1 MKCNANSMV
10 LSIRRATGVQPV
22 TRSAFTLIEVLIAV
36 IIIGLGM
43 IGISALFAG
52 AARQQ
57 QLVSQSSRG
66 TTAARNTE
74 SKIVDRF
81 SGFRDVGDLAKCLYG
96 GVLTDVPLADKLG
109 VEWQPLNSNL
119 ENALSIYR
127 FPSSSGD
134 AIDACVWAYF
144 EKPIVPFTMF
154 DARGRDQ
161 SQISSL
167 LNIDGFT
174 GGAASADAALSGFN
188 PYFPVRSVV
197 ADTLEIDVYI
207 ASDGIATSDPEFPQ
221 NEFGVRRVTYRF
233 DPSDP
238 NPPTNGSGPC
248 NTSVFKLRAKEQ
260 DTEFV
265 SQGWLPEDW
274 KRDPTAQ
281 DFIEIT
287 SHKCPTSGDTK
298 LEMSPSNV
306 EFAQISAMKIFGVLE
321 PIGPGASGTSNP
333 PRTGRYIQRVE
344 VRSCTHRET
353 TLLSLSDRVVS
364 EVGADGQVRDV
375 AGISVM
381 MRGDNSGT
389 GNMLVAVF
397 SYALQ
402 ANRDGARFIPADR
415 AGDPNRT
422 RPVRQARVALAYN
435 SDTESYW
442 FFCTGANPTLDIDE
456 SWLAR
461 QGQTILFAGN
471 ALSNLPGADGMS
483 KVVRVV
489 QLNRGRGFWCELE
502 KAPRAGLSIAGLA
515 ANATVPTIAAP
526 FAPSSQAGGAGNF
539 IVYGVNS
546 VASSRTPPASA
557 GGGTTSDTIE
567 LTPQWQLRPIEGRV
581 FTISR

>member
-1 MKCNANSMV
+1 MKCNANSML
-10 LSIRRATGVQPV
+10 LSIRSATGVQPV
-22 TRSAFTLIEVLIAV
+22 TRPAFTLIEVLIAV

-81 SGFRDVGDLAKCLYG
+81 SGFRDSGDLAKCVASYAG
-96 GVLTDVPLADKLG
+96 NIANVPDADKLG

-119 ENALSIYR
+119 ENALSIFR
-127 FPSSSGD
+127 FPSSNGD
-134 AIDACVWAYF
+134 AVDACVYAFF

-154 DARGRDQ
+154 DARGRDTAE
-161 SQISSL
+161 INAL
-167 LNIDGFT
+167 RTIDSFT
-174 GGAASADAALSGFN
+174 SAAAASTRLDRFN

-207 ASDGIATSDPEFPQ
+207 AWDGVGTDDGFTDIGD
-221 NEFGVRRVTYRF
+221 VKRITYAF
-233 DPSDP
+233 DPSSSGA
-238 NPPTNGSGPC
+238 PTFGSEPC
-248 NTSVFKLRAKEQ
+248 NTSVFTLRRK
-260 DTEFV
+260 DKVIPRFDI
-265 SQGWLPEDW
+265 QGWQPEDW
-274 KRDPTAQ
+274 RTE
-281 DFIEIT
+281 DFIKIN
-287 SHKCPTSGDTK
+287 SFKCPSSGDTK
-298 LEMSPSNV
+298 LEMSPSNTQ
-306 EFAQISAMKIFGVLE
+306 FAEIDSMKIFGVVEALGSA
-321 PIGPGASGTSNP
+321 PQTGNQP
-333 PRTGRYIQRVE
+333 PRANRYIQRVE

-461 QGQTILFAGN
+461 QGQTVLFAGN